1 MSAAVIVTDR
11 PHRFHGGI
19 HPADNK
25 AQSNTTPIETLPL
38 PPRLI
43 LPLRMHS
50 GAAAEPRVRV
60 GETVLKGDILA
71 DAKGA
76 ISAAVHAPTSGRIS
90 AIEEQVMAHESGLS
104 ALCIVLEADGED
116 AWRDR
121 HGWPD
126 WRSRDA
132 TTLIQRL
139 RDSGLAGLGGAGFPT
154 DVKYR
159 NTHHSVD
166 TLIINAAECEPY
178 ITADDRL
185 MRERAADIIEGAAI
199 AASLVGATT
208 LRLGIEDNKPEALAA
223 MTAAA
228 ETLGIALR
236 VTVVP
241 TKYPSGGEKQL
252 IQLVTGLEVPAGG
265 LPSDLGI
272 ICQNVGTLA
281 AIRAAV
287 VDDEP
292 LIRRVTT
299 VTGGAVERPGNYE
312 VLIGTPIESLLNQA
326 GAHLKQADRV
336 IMGGPMMGFA
346 LPDITAPV
354 VKTTNCLL
362 VPSRRELPTPQPDNP
377 CIRCGQCEQVC
388 PAGLLPQQLL
398 WAAKSRNLD
407 SAELHSIGDCI
418 ECGACAWVCP
428 SQIPLVHY
436 YRYAKGE
443 LRHER
448 EELIKSERARAR
460 FEARQARLEKEQQEK
475 EARRAA
481 RAQAAAEAQARK
493 QTEAGDT
500 MDDPVQAALER
511 ARAKRAERQNDPAA
525 AARPTLADLEKAL
538 ELAAAKIKKANE
550 RLVAAE
556 QDAPD
561 TVAAL
566 QTAITKLE
574 AKHQQAQQAL
584 DAARD
589 KETPHE

>member
-1 MSAAVIVTDR
+1 MNAPLIITDR

-25 AQSNTTPIETLPL
+25 AQSNATAIEAVPL
-38 PPRLI
+38 PSTLI
-43 LPLRMHS
+43 LPLRMHL
-50 GAAAEPRVRV
+50 GAPAEPRVNV
-60 GETVLKGDILA
+60 GGTVLKGDILA
-71 DAKGA
+71 DAVGA
-76 ISAAVHAPTSGRIS
+76 ISAAVHAPTSGRIV
-90 AIEEQVMAHESGLS
+90 AIEERVIAHESGLS
-104 ALCIVLEADGED
+104 APCIILEADGED
-116 AWRDR
+116 AWRER
-121 HGWPD
+121 HGYPN
-126 WRSRDA
+126 WRQQDA
-132 TTLIQRL
+132 ATLIQRL
-139 RDSGLAGLGGAGFPT
+139 RDCGLAGLGGAGFPT

-159 NTHHSVD
+159 NRHQPITS
-166 TLIINAAECEPY
+166 LIINAAECEPY

-185 MRERAADIIEGAAI
+185 MRERAAKIVEGAAI
-199 AASLVGATT
+199 AASLVGATQ

-228 ETLGIALR
+228 EALGIALR

-252 IQLVTGLEVPAGG
+252 IQLITGQEVPAGG

-272 ICQNVGTLA
+272 VCQNVGTLA

-287 VDDEP
+287 VEDEP
-292 LIRRVTT
+292 LIRRITT

-312 VLIGTPIESLLNQA
+312 VLIGTPIETLLNHA
-326 GAHLKQADRV
+326 GVHLKNADRV

-346 LPDITAPV
+346 LPDITAPL

-362 VPSRRELPTPQPDNP
+362 APTRRELPKPQPDNP

-407 SAELHSIGDCI
+407 SAELHSIADCI

-443 LRHER
+443 IRQER
-448 EELIKSERARAR
+448 EEQDQSDRARAR

-493 QTEAGDT
+493 QVESGDGSA
-500 MDDPVQAALER
+500 DPVQAALER
-511 ARAKRAERQNDPAA
+511 ARAKRAERQANPTADAA
-525 AARPTLADLEKAL
+525 PTLAELEKAL
-538 ELAAAKIKKANE
+538 ATAAAKVEKANE
-550 RLVAAE
+550 RLLAAE
-556 QDAPD
+556 KDAPD
-561 TVAAL
+561 TVPAL
-566 QTAITKLE
+566 QQAIGKLE
-574 AKHQQAQQAL
+574 EKHRQAQQAL
-584 DAARD
+584 EAARD
-589 KETPHE
+589 KDASV